1 MRVLAVDPG
10 DKRLGIAVSD
20 PTGTISHPLDVIYHQ
35 SRAKDAERII
45 AIANEMGAQLIV
57 VGWALDAYGE
67 VGHRARKSK
76 RLADVIRE
84 KCNIEVAMWD
94 ESGTTQEAIQSRIEM
109 GVSRKNRS
117 GHLDDV
123 AASILLQDFLIQNE
137 SLVKNSKDDH
147 G

>member
-10 DKRLGIAVSD
+10 DRRIGLAVSD
-20 PTGTISHPLDVIYHQ
+20 PTGTISRPLEVIKHQ
-35 SRAKDAERII
+35 SRIKDAERII
-45 AIANEMGAQLIV
+45 EIAHELGVQLIV

-67 VGHRARKSK
+67 VGHSARKSK
-76 RLADVIRE
+76 RLADVICERSNF
-84 KCNIEVAMWD
+84 KVQMWD
-94 ESGTTQEAIQSRIEM
+94 ESGTTQEAIQSRVAM

-123 AASILLQDFLIQNE
+123 AASILLQDFLIHNE
-137 SLVKNSKDDH
+137 SLVHESKDDN